1 MKLLS
6 FQDLY
11 RLKGIGASKSTLH
24 RLTKLEKFPAP
35 VKIGTGP
42 TSRNCWV
49 EAEIDAWLETKLS
62 DRSKAA

>member
-49 EAEIDAWLETKLS
+49 EDEIDSWLAEKIAE
-62 DRSKAA
+62 RRAA